1 MKKWVWHISLAAAS
15 AFGALFVA
23 CSNDKTAGSSFET
36 ENSVASVA
44 MKVQLPDGNPA
55 ARTQVLVRPSS
66 FLAGASS
73 RAIDASVAGDVVE
86 SDSAAGI
93 FNETTDDQGRL
104 NLPKMKP
111 GSYVIEV
118 RGETMKAVA
127 SVDVKDSSCD
137 SVSMTLA
144 KTGSLKG
151 QVVMPYRASSVSVGI
166 QGLDYVVQTDGHGEF
181 EFTSLPAGE
190 FSAVGFIYTEQEIA
204 GGESVGTTQIL
215 GSKVVEISTKS
226 GNGDVE
232 DVIIGSRPVPVPV
245 DTVPEDTV
253 AEDTTPAYP
262 YVLFEDFEDSTY
274 GWYTTVSRYAE
285 AALSAD
291 EAGFDRD
298 GLCARFEYQAD
309 SMSTWT
315 LMGRAFT
322 RPQDL
327 SDLDSVVFWVRATE
341 RDSQWVSFSFDV
353 LVDSATAAETG
364 YENGKSWIH
373 FRKLS
378 TEWNRLVVYPDSLIP
393 TDSIEVNAGNIGWD
407 AVKTHVTNINVFAGS
422 HKKGSSH
429 ELFVDDIEFFGAEID
444 ESVAEETSEEAES
457 KKKSEE

>member
-1 MKKWVWHISLAAAS
+1 MKKWVWNISLAAAS
-15 AFGALFVA
+15 AIGAFFVA
-23 CSNDKTAGSSFET
+23 CSNDQTAGSSFET

-44 MKVQLPDGNPA
+44 MNVQLPDGNPA

-73 RAIDASVAGDVVE
+73 RAIDATVAGDVVE
-86 SDSAAGI
+86 ADSVAGI

-127 SVDVKDSSCD
+127 SVEVKDSVCD
-137 SVSMTLA
+137 SISMTLA
-144 KTGSLKG
+144 KTGTLRG

-215 GSKVVEISTKS
+215 GSKVVEISNEST
-226 GNGDVE
+226 GGDFE
-232 DVIIGSRPVPVPV
+232 EVIIGSRPNPVPV
-245 DTVPEDTV
+245 DTVPEDM
-253 AEDTTPAYP
+253 TPAYP
-262 YVLFEDFEDSTY
+262 YILFEDFEDSTY

-285 AALSAD
+285 ASLSTD
-291 EAGFDRD
+291 EAGFGRE

-315 LMGRAFT
+315 LMGRAFN

-327 SDLDSVVFWVRATE
+327 SDLDSVVLWVRATE
-341 RDSQWVSFSFDV
+341 PDSQWISFSFDV

-364 YENGKSWIH
+364 YENGKSWRH
-373 FRKLS
+373 FRKLD
-378 TEWNRLVVYPDSLIP
+378 TEWDRLVVYPDSLIP
-393 TDSIEVNAGNIGWD
+393 TDSVEVVAGNIGWD

-422 HKKGSSH
+422 YKKGSSH
-429 ELFVDDIEFFGAEID
+429 ELFVDNIEFFGAKID
-444 ESVAEETSEEAES
+444 ESVEEEISE
-457 KKKSEE
+457 KSEE